1 MTYLARH
8 GFLGGDVRAIADMDL
23 LSFDAAC
30 GSMVRVLAAERA
42 EFAWTVMIAA
52 QGRQVDMTR
61 WSRDRWIK
69 PALGQKDDSQ
79 QFIADLAAAHRE
91 ST

>member
-8 GFLGGDVRAIADMDL
+8 NFLGGDVRRIADMDL

-30 GSMVRVLAAERA
+30 GSMVRVLSSERT
-42 EFAWTVMIAA
+42 EQAWTGMIAA
-52 QGRQVDMTR
+52 QGAQVDMKR
-61 WSRDRWIK
+61 WTRDRWVK
-69 PALGQKDDSQ
+69 PATGQTDDSQ